1 MSSYLRTLGIPCL
14 LYIDDRHNGQ
24 LQVDL
29 NKRENVGFRT
39 LEEKNLAAA
48 KSAIFLTAFHLV
60 RLGYFLGLSKS
71 ILKPRQ
77 IVPYLGFLV
86 DSNQE
91 VFHLI
96 PEKKRKFLE
105 LMEEIL
111 KSNLVSVRTLQ
122 RLAGKCVSFSLV
134 VPAARL
140 YTREMN
146 LAISKGLRSKRN
158 VHLTEELRREIAHW
172 LFLKDWDSPLP

>member
-1 MSSYLRTLGIPCL
+1 MHSVY
-14 LYIDDRHNGQ
+14 GQ

-29 NKRENVGFRT
+29 NKGEYVGLRT
-39 LEEKNLAAA
+39 LEEKNFAAA
-48 KSAIFLTAFHLV
+48 KSAIFLTAFHLI

-71 ILKPRQ
+71 ILKPCQ
-77 IVPYLGFLV
+77 IVPYLCFLL
-86 DSNQE
+86 DSNRE

-105 LMEEIL
+105 LIEEIL
-111 KSNLVSVRTLQ
+111 ESNLVSVRTLQ

-134 VPAARL
+134 LPAARL

-146 LAISKGLRSKRN
+146 LAISKGVRSKKK
-158 VHLTEELRREIAHW
+158 VHLTEELGER
-172 LFLKDWDSPLP
+172 LLTGSS